1 MKGKK
6 VSDSGKNKVTDHLL
20 RIRLFHMKHSLHESI
35 SILFTLSRLSSSGT
49 SSTVTFFTVF
59 EGVALALEIGVVL
72 AEGGEL
78 EDAAVPFFFSFLDF
92 FLFPSSP
99 EMMNIII

>member
-1 MKGKK
+1 M
-6 VSDSGKNKVTDHLL
+6 
-20 RIRLFHMKHSLHESI
+20 
-35 SILFTLSRLSSSGT
+35 
-49 SSTVTFFTVF
+49 VTFLAVF

-78 EDAAVPFFFSFLDF
+78 EDAVAPFFLSFFDF

-99 EMMNIII
+99 AKKYKLVYSDILKQ

>member
-1 MKGKK
+1 MLA
-6 VSDSGKNKVTDHLL
+6 VPYLTQ
-20 RIRLFHMKHSLHESI
+20 F
-35 SILFTLSRLSSSGT
+35 LFTLSRSSSSGT
-49 SSTVTFFTVF
+49 FSTVTVLAVF

-78 EDAAVPFFFSFLDF
+78 EVAVAPFFLSFFDF

-99 EMMNIII
+99 AKNINWSTLTF